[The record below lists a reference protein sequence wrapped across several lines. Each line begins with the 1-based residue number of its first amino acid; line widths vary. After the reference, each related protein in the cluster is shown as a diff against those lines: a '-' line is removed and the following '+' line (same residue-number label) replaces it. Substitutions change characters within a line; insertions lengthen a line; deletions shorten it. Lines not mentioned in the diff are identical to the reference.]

1 MWAFTSNF
9 SIPQQFAEIDS
20 KPITVTARELGTNIP
35 RSKIYKTYAHDE
47 RKRSNRL
54 HLGDQIKAPGSPA
67 SPKTEIDES
76 SLVESGCGTRSD
88 DVGAI
93 SLTIQIEPPDSAP
106 TTISEVNSSPN
117 TTELIDGVEIT
128 VDNDH
133 ILEVA
138 TGSISTPTEEA
149 VSKSQ
154 SNRDYYLSPNE
165 PVFLGAKKY
174 SPFFCFWQV
183 KYVLDV
189 FLFPFKFL

>member
-35 RSKIYKTYAHDE
+35 RSKIYKAYTNDE
-47 RKRSNRL
+47 RKRSIRL
-54 HLGDQIKAPGSPA
+54 HPSDQLKVPGSPV
-67 SPKTEIDES
+67 SPKTEIDDS
-76 SLVESGCGTRSD
+76 SLVESSGGTRSD
-88 DVGAI
+88 DAGAV
-93 SLTIQIEPPDSAP
+93 SLTIQIEAPESAP

-117 TTELIDGVEIT
+117 TTELINDRVEIT

-138 TGSISTPTEEA
+138 PGSTATPTEEA
-149 VSKSQ
+149 VLKSQ

-174 SPFFCFWQV
+174 SPLFCFWQV
-183 KYVLDV
+183 KI
-189 FLFPFKFL
+189 